1 MKKWISWAL
10 SGIPAGMMTMS
21 AGMKLAGVEGLAEGF
36 AHLGVPLE
44 MATGLG
50 VLELACVVLYLLPRT
65 AVLGAILIAAYMGGA
80 TMTHLRVGDPF
91 WMQPLLGAMAWG
103 GLYLRDARLRELLP
117 LTQPAKR
124 NE

>member
-21 AGMKLAGVEGLAEGF
+21 AGMKLAGVAGLAEGF

-44 MATGLG
+44 MAMGLG
-50 VLELACVVLYLLPRT
+50 VLELACVVIYLVPRT
-65 AVLGAILIAAYMGGA
+65 AVLGALLIAAYMGGA
-80 TMTHLRVGDPF
+80 TMTHLRVGDPY
-91 WMQPLLGAMAWG
+91 WTQPLLGAMAWG
-103 GLYLRDARLRELLP
+103 GLYLRDARLREMLP
-117 LTQPAKR
+117 LVQPAKR